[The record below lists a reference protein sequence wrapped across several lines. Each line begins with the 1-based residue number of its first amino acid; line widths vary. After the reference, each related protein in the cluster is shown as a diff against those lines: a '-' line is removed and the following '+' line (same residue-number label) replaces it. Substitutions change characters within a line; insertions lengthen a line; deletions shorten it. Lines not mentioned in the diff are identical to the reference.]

1 MKSKIVLII
10 SKIIYKILRLIGK
23 NGGNVLGIISL
34 TLDKHILKYFKIKGK
49 VIAITGTNGKT
60 STTNLIK
67 NILELTGAK
76 VMCNSEGNNLDTGI
90 ASLLIKNSDTKG
102 NVECDYLVLE
112 TDEHYVPIVYKEIN
126 LDTLVVLNFFRDQL
140 DRAAEIDILIKN
152 IYEFLKTY
160 NNNLVLNLDDP
171 NVLRLAY
178 ANKEN
183 KNIKYY
189 NVSKNTNTHEHMTDK
204 GEGRF
209 CPFCGERLKYD
220 YYQYSHIGKFKC
232 PNNDFG
238 GQKSNLTIEVKDPKE
253 GKFKYKNKTF
263 HTKYNTIYTMYNM
276 GACFLV
282 GEIYNIDTEILKVAT
297 QNFELNNGRLET
309 FVINKNISLLNLAK
323 NPAGAQATIQFM
335 NQDEDEKELLF
346 VLNDNLADGKD
357 VSWIWDINFSIL
369 NNVSR
374 IITSGTR
381 AHDIAVRIKN
391 SGYDY
396 KKIECYPKIEE
407 AINNLYKTD
416 TTKYLIFNYTAVTKT
431 RQAVIDYKNRVDKN
445 DI

>member
-1 MKSKIVLII
+1 
-10 SKIIYKILRLIGK
+10 
-23 NGGNVLGIISL
+23 
-34 TLDKHILKYFKIKGK
+34 
-49 VIAITGTNGKT
+49 
-60 STTNLIK
+60 
-67 NILELTGAK
+67 
-76 VMCNSEGNNLDTGI
+76 
-90 ASLLIKNSDTKG
+90 
-102 NVECDYLVLE
+102 
-112 TDEHYVPIVYKEIN
+112 
-126 LDTLVVLNFFRDQL
+126 
-140 DRAAEIDILIKN
+140 
-152 IYEFLKTY
+152 
-160 NNNLVLNLDDP
+160 
-171 NVLRLAY
+171 
-178 ANKEN
+178 
-183 KNIKYY
+183 
-189 NVSKNTNTHEHMTDK
+189 
-204 GEGRF
+204 
-209 CPFCGERLKYD
+209 
-220 YYQYSHIGKFKC
+220 
-232 PNNDFG
+232 
-238 GQKSNLTIEVKDPKE
+238 
-253 GKFKYKNKTF
+253 
-263 HTKYNTIYTMYNM
+263 MYNM